1 MSIIN
6 ILDKSVFN
14 RIAAG
19 EVVERPASIVKELV
33 ENSIDAKAD
42 EITVNIVS
50 GGKDVI
56 EVYDNG
62 SGILKEDL
70 PKAIMPHATSKIS
83 KATDL
88 ENIKTL
94 GFRGEALASI
104 SSVSKMRITSKTKAQ
119 EIGYTLTVEGDKL
132 GEIVE
137 APCNNGTFITVN
149 NIFYN
154 TPARQKFLKSDR
166 SEENEVSNTVARLIL
181 ANPNI
186 SIKYE
191 VNNGVIFQS
200 YGDGIEDAL
209 IAVYGTEA
217 IKNCF
222 KISSYVHGIKIEGY
236 IGKHNY
242 TKSNR
247 SYQTTILNGRYIENQ
262 TIQSAIHNAYLG
274 YLMKRRYPFYVIYV
288 TVPSEIVDVNVT
300 PNKSDVRFIDN
311 SIIYGAIYS
320 TISKVLDGTDT
331 ALDILTPQSEAV
343 VKSPNSVK
351 TQVEINIPEKINL
364 VTTNTPNKEI
374 KYPKDKFSTNPLD
387 FSLFREDAEIFNS
400 KPQKTTPPKPE
411 VDIFAENKRYI
422 EELEKNKLVQ
432 EEFSENKKLSLLY
445 VGQILNSFL
454 IFEGN
459 GDMYIIDQH
468 AAHERLL
475 YNKLLL
481 SKLDD
486 AIQPLLIPFI
496 IPINSLEYENII
508 TKKEYLES
516 IGIDLTI
523 NPSQIILYALPT
535 ALIDIDLNEF
545 FGEVFNDYSL
555 KNETIPAVIK
565 EKLMQKACKSAV
577 KAGMEL
583 SKSEVDSLI
592 KLLDGNINLKCPHG
606 RPIAV
611 KISRTEIDKWFKRI
625 VWVKRF

>member
-42 EITVNIVS
+42 EITINIKA

-56 EVYDNG
+56 EVFDNG

-70 PKAIMPHATSKIS
+70 KKAIMPHATSKIS
-83 KATDL
+83 NANDL
-88 ENIKTL
+88 ENISTL
-94 GFRGEALASI
+94 GFRGEALSSI
-104 SSVSKMRITSKTKAQ
+104 SSVSKVRITSKTKSQ

-132 GEIVE
+132 DEIIE
-137 APCNNGTFITVN
+137 APCNNGTFITVK
-149 NIFYN
+149 NIFFN

-166 SEENEVSNTVARLIL
+166 SEENEVTNTVSKLIL
-181 ANPNI
+181 ANPDI

-191 VNNGVIFQS
+191 INNGVIFQS
-200 YGDGIEDAL
+200 YGDGIEDSL
-209 IAVYGTEA
+209 IAVYGHEVL
-217 IKNCF
+217 KNCF
-222 KISSYVHGIKIEGY
+222 KISNYVHGIKIEGY
-236 IGKHNY
+236 ISKHNF
-242 TKSNR
+242 TKSTR

-262 TIQSAIHNAYLG
+262 TVQSAIHNAYSG

-320 TISKVLDGTDT
+320 TISKVLDGTDA
-331 ALDILTPQSEAV
+331 ALDILTPPSESII
-343 VKSPNSVK
+343 KSPNSVK
-351 TQVEINIPEKINL
+351 NESEAIIPEKINL
-364 VTTNTPNKEI
+364 VTTISTPNKEL
-374 KYPKDKFSTNPLD
+374 KYPKDNFSTNPLD
-387 FSLFREDAEIFNS
+387 FSLLREDADIFS
-400 KPQKTTPPKPE
+400 LKSQKNTQPKPE

-422 EELEKNKLVQ
+422 EELEKKKAVQ
-432 EEFSENKKLSLLY
+432 EQFSENKELKLIY
-445 VGQILNSFL
+445 IGQILNSFL

-468 AAHERLL
+468 AAHERLI

-486 AIQPLLIPFI
+486 AVQPLLVPFI
-496 IPINSLEYENII
+496 IPINSMEYENII
-508 TKKEYLES
+508 TKREYLEGF
-516 IGIDLTI
+516 GIDLTI
-523 NPSQIILYALPT
+523 NQSQIIIYALPT
-535 ALIDIDLNEF
+535 ALLDINVNEF
-545 FGEVFNDYSL
+545 FADIFSDYSL
-555 KNETIPAVIK
+555 KNQSIPSVIK

-583 SKSEVDSLI
+583 SRSEVDSLI
-592 KLLDGNINLKCPHG
+592 KLLNCNINLKCPHG

-611 KISRTEIDKWFKRI
+611 KVSRTEIDKWFKRI
-625 VWVKRF
+625 V